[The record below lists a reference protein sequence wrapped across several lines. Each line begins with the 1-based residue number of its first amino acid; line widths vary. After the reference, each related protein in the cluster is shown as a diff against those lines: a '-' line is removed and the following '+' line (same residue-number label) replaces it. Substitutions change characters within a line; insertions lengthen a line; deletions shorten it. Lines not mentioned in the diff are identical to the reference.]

1 MTTELKASRLA
12 DQVIIKAHGTVVS
25 KLSAEEAIKFAA
37 DLVKHAD
44 KILKATGDKERAED

>member
-12 DQVIIKAHGTVVS
+12 DQVVIKAHGTVVS

-44 KILKATGDKERAED
+44 KILKATGGKERAEE